1 MEQNPNLEERLKD
14 VMSAVFEVEPSE
26 INKESSQDNI
36 SGWDSVKSLA
46 LIVSL
51 EEEFGVSIPLEEV
64 VNMTNFKYIK
74 LTIEEL
80 LK

>member
-1 MEQNPNLEERLKD
+1 MEQTNLDERLKD

-26 INKESSQDNI
+26 INEDSSQDNI
-36 SGWDSVKSLA
+36 GGWDSVKSLA

-74 LTIEEL
+74 LTLEEL

>member
-26 INKESSQDNI
+26 INEESSQDNI

>member
-1 MEQNPNLEERLKD
+1 MEQTNLDERLKD

-26 INKESSQDNI
+26 INEDSSQDNI
-36 SGWDSVKSLA
+36 AGWDSVKSLA

-74 LTIEEL
+74 FTLEEL

>member
-1 MEQNPNLEERLKD
+1 MEKTQNLEERLKD
-14 VMSAVFEVEPSE
+14 VMSAVFGVEPSE
-26 INKESSQDNI
+26 INEDSSQDNI
-36 SGWDSVKSLA
+36 DGWDSVKSLA

-74 LTIEEL
+74 LTLEEL
-80 LK
+80 IK

>member
-1 MEQNPNLEERLKD
+1 MDERLKD

-26 INKESSQDNI
+26 INEDSSQDNI
-36 SGWDSVKSLA
+36 AGWDSVKSLA

-64 VNMTNFKYIK
+64 VNMTNFKHIK
-74 LTIEEL
+74 LTLEEL

>member
-1 MEQNPNLEERLKD
+1 LDERLKD

-26 INKESSQDNI
+26 INEDSSQDNI
-36 SGWDSVKSLA
+36 AGWDSVKSLA

-74 LTIEEL
+74 LTLEEL

>member
-1 MEQNPNLEERLKD
+1 MEQTNLDERLKD

-26 INKESSQDNI
+26 INEDSSQDNI
-36 SGWDSVKSLA
+36 AGWDSVKSLA

-74 LTIEEL
+74 LTLEEL

>member
-1 MEQNPNLEERLKD
+1 MEQTTLDERLKD

-26 INKESSQDNI
+26 INEDSSQDNI
-36 SGWDSVKSLA
+36 AGWDSVKSLA

-74 LTIEEL
+74 LTLEEL

>member
-1 MEQNPNLEERLKD
+1 MEQTNLDERLKD
-14 VMSAVFEVEPSE
+14 VMSAVFEVVPSD
-26 INKESSQDNI
+26 INEDSSQDNI
-36 SGWDSVKSLA
+36 AGWDSVKSLA

-74 LTIEEL
+74 LTLEEL

>member
-1 MEQNPNLEERLKD
+1 MDERLKD

-26 INKESSQDNI
+26 INEDSSQDNI
-36 SGWDSVKSLA
+36 AGWDSVKSLA

-74 LTIEEL
+74 LTLEEL

>member
-1 MEQNPNLEERLKD
+1 
-14 VMSAVFEVEPSE
+14 
-26 INKESSQDNI
+26 
-36 SGWDSVKSLA
+36 
-46 LIVSL
+46 VSL

-74 LTIEEL
+74 LTLEEL

>member
-1 MEQNPNLEERLKD
+1 MEKNPNLEERLKD